1 MKLMQFKPFMRFN
14 GFSKEIKT
22 ELFAAISVTLLATS
36 LLASCNKNTAGKNKS
51 ASATPQGWHLVWSDE
66 FSGKQ
71 IDTNKWDFQLGT
83 GSQYGLEGWGNNELQ
98 YYSKENAYIENG
110 NLVLEARKE
119 NFGGCAYTSA
129 RLRTVKDDGNELFTK
144 TYGRIE
150 ARIKMPTGNGIW
162 PAFWLL
168 PATTDYG
175 TWASSGEIDILEA
188 KGRLP
193 NRVYGTVHF
202 GQAWPGNKYSGGMY
216 KFSDGSTIADY
227 HLYSLEWEPGLLR
240 WLVDDKVYYETSQ
253 WWSLGVGQSEPYA
266 YPAPY
271 DKPFY
276 ILLNL
281 ALGGNYDGGISPE
294 DYSLPAKMLVDY
306 VRVYDKNEPYA
317 TNVKRP
323 IPERDE
329 TSFNNFEL
337 ADAESKNF
345 IFDTNLLSVISDEG
359 KTSMLSNENMDIHNR
374 AWYFLGLSDFGGSA
388 VYRTENQGCL
398 VAIKNPGNQN
408 YSVQLIQHLPIAKGY
423 SYKIQFDA
431 KASAPRKIA
440 LKLGGDADNSWAV
453 YSPEYYPELTS
464 EVKHFSYFFTMENN
478 TDPTA
483 RLEFN
488 LGLDTNDVWISN
500 VSVTQEEL

>member
-1 MKLMQFKPFMRFN
+1 MKRFT
-14 GFSKEIKT
+14 SKLLT
-22 ELFAAISVTLLATS
+22 GISVTLIASSILAGCS
-36 LLASCNKNTAGKNKS
+36 KQNAASKVKA
-51 ASATPQGWHLVWSDE
+51 PEGWHLVWNDE
-66 FSGKQ
+66 FNGKE
-71 IDTNKWDFQLGT
+71 IDLTKWDFQLGT

-98 YYSKENAYIENG
+98 YYRKENASVKDG

-119 NFGGCAYTSA
+119 DFGGCAYTSA
-129 RLRTVKDDGNELFTK
+129 RLHTVKDDGTELFTK

-216 KFSDGSTIADY
+216 KFPAGETIADF
-227 HLYSLEWEPGLLR
+227 HVYSLEWEPGLLR
-240 WLVDDKVYYETSQ
+240 WLVDGNLYYETQQ
-253 WWSLGVGQSEPYA
+253 WWSLGAGESEPYP

-276 ILLNL
+276 ILLNF
-281 ALGGNYDGGISPE
+281 ALGGNYDGGVAPE
-294 DYSLPAKMLVDY
+294 ASDLPAQMLVDY

-317 TNVKRP
+317 TSVTRP
-323 IPERDE
+323 TPKRDE
-329 TSFNNFEL
+329 TNFKSFTTS
-337 ADAESKNF
+337 DGKNF
-345 IFDTNLLSVISDEG
+345 IFDSGMQNAITDPNS
-359 KTSMLSNENMDIHNR
+359 TSMLSNENMDIHER

-388 VYRTENQGCL
+388 ISKAEKSDGIDGRRVQ
-398 VAIKNPGNQN
+398 IKNVGNQN
-408 YSVQLIQHLPIAKGY
+408 YSIQLIQHLPVAKGY

-431 KASAPRKIA
+431 KASAARKIA
-440 LKLGGDADNSWAV
+440 IKLGGDADNSWAV
-453 YSPEYYPELTS
+453 YSPEYYPELST
-464 EVKHFSYFFTMENN
+464 ETKHFSYFFTMEND

-488 LGLDTNDVWISN
+488 LGLDSNDVWIGN

>member
-1 MKLMQFKPFMRFN
+1 MK
-14 GFSKEIKT
+14 
-22 ELFAAISVTLLATS
+22 TLKAK
-36 LLASCNKNTAGKNKS
+36 LLTGI
-51 ASATPQGWHLVWSDE
+51 SATLITASLGASLISCSKQDNKKAVAQAPEGWHLVWNDE
-66 FSGKQ
+66 FNGKS
-71 IDTNKWDFQLGT
+71 IDLTKWDFQLGT

-98 YYSKENAYIENG
+98 YYRKENASVKDG

-119 NFGGCAYTSA
+119 DFGGRAYTSA
-129 RLRTVKDDGNELFTK
+129 RLRTVKDDGTELFTK

-216 KFSDGSTIADY
+216 KFPAGETIADF
-227 HLYSLEWEPGLLR
+227 HVYSLEWEPGLLR
-240 WLVDDKVYYETSQ
+240 WLVDGNVFYETQQ
-253 WWSLGVGQSEPYA
+253 WWSLGAGESEPYP

-281 ALGGNYDGGISPE
+281 ALGGNYDGGVAPE
-294 DYSLPAKMLVDY
+294 AQDLPAQMLVDY

-317 TNVKRP
+317 TSVTRP
-323 IPERDE
+323 RPKRDE
-329 TSFNNFEL
+329 TNFKTFTTS
-337 ADAESKNF
+337 DGKNF
-345 IFDTNLLSVISDEG
+345 IFDSGMNSAITDAGN
-359 KTSMLSNENMDIHNR
+359 TSLLSNENMDVHAR

-388 VYRTENQGCL
+388 VSHPETINGIEGRRVQ
-398 VAIKNPGNQN
+398 IKNIGNQN
-408 YSVQLIQHLPIAKGY
+408 YSVQLIQHLPVAKGY

-431 KASAPRKIA
+431 LSSAPRKIA
-440 LKLGGDADNSWAV
+440 IKLGGDADNSWAV
-453 YSPEYYPELTS
+453 YSPEYYPELGT
-464 EVKHFSYFFTMENN
+464 EAKHYSYFFTMEND

-488 LGLDTNDVWISN
+488 LGLDSNDVWIGN